1 MLEVSPVRAFSD
13 NYIWLIRAPGDLAG
27 AAVVDPGDARP
38 VEDALDRGGLRLRAI
53 LVTHHHPDHVGGVR
67 DLVSRHGAPVLGP
80 AREEIPCASRRLSDG
95 DRVRLEGLDLEFSV
109 LDIPGHTRGHIAFH
123 GHGAVFCG
131 DTLFSAGCGRLFE
144 GTPAQM
150 STSLDR
156 LAALPDDTRLY
167 CGHEYTVANLRF
179 AQAVEPANADVE
191 SALEASRELRS
202 RDEPTL
208 PSTIGL
214 ERRINPFLRCREPA
228 VKAAATT
235 RAGRPVA
242 SVEEIFAVIRSWK
255 DGFR

>member
-1 MLEVSPVRAFSD
+1 
-13 NYIWLIRAPGDLAG
+13 
-27 AAVVDPGDARP
+27 
-38 VEDALDRGGLRLRAI
+38 VEEALDRDGLRLRAI
-53 LVTHHHPDHVGGVR
+53 LVTHHHPDHVGGVC
-67 DLVSRHGAPVLGP
+67 DLVTRHGAPVLGP
-80 AREEIPCASRRLSDG
+80 AREEIPCASRRLSG
-95 DRVRLEGLDLEFSV
+95 GEQVNLEELDLEFSV
-109 LDIPGHTRGHIAFH
+109 LDIPGHTLGHIAFH

-150 STSLDR
+150 SASLDR
-156 LAALPDDTRLY
+156 LAQLPEATRLY

-179 AQAVEPANADVE
+179 AQAVEPANRDVE
-191 SALEASRELRS
+191 VSLEASRELRS

-228 VKAAATT
+228 VKAAAAA
-235 RAGRPVA
+235 RAGRA
-242 SVEEIFAVIRSWK
+242 LSSVEEVFAVIRSWK